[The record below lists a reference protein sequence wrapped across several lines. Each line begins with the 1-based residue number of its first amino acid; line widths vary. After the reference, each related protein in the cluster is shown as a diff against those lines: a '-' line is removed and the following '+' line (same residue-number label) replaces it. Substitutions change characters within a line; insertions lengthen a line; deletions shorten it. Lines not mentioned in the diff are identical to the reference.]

1 MLDVFTVIT
10 IEKEELNLFGKI
22 NEANGDIELHL
33 PMTSTKAIEFARDII
48 YQPKIN
54 FPVLDMTALQY
65 SVYGCKFYRNELAFN
80 NAGVTTIFGKF
91 GRFVCE
97 EQLNKKYD
105 TISFSFQEIEKLF
118 PLENFDTEFAGI
130 DKEIIF
136 TKGKHEKISKS
147 LIGNITCTVES
158 SFTGVYKSPNLYNLD
173 VKQTKVVRLEFESTK
188 TIDELLE
195 VLYKIKKYFEF
206 ILKQE
211 IKLTNINI
219 SNGNS
224 THRQGKLVYDTI
236 LIPQTFIKEID
247 KSFKPVDADV
257 FFKGLNGWLREF
269 EKCSEVINLW
279 QKTIYNNNVLLED
292 LFLWKCQAFELLCSL
307 YSGIYEKAKS
317 FTGKN
322 QANPNLRNYLSAVS
336 NIYGFC
342 KTLDK
347 KHFKDVKDVRD
358 KLTHNNPIK
367 TITETQKK
375 NAFSLIDYFLIKT
388 ICVICEMDCIPT
400 SLCLMVS
407 SNDNICKQNNK

>member
-33 PMTSTKAIEFARDII
+33 PMTSTKAIEFGRDII

-65 SVYGCKFYRNELAFN
+65 SVYGCKFHRIQHSFN
-80 NAGVTTIFGKF
+80 NAGINTIMGKF
-91 GRFVCE
+91 DRLVCE
-97 EQLNKKYD
+97 EELNKKYD
-105 TISFSFQEIEKLF
+105 IISFSFEGIEKLF
-118 PLENFDTEFAGI
+118 PLESFDTEFGGT

-136 TKGKHEKISKS
+136 SKGKHEIISKN
-147 LIGNITCTVES
+147 LIDNIACTIES
-158 SFTGVYKSPNLYNLD
+158 SFTGVYKSKKLYNLD
-173 VKQTKVVRLEFESTK
+173 VKQTKVIRLEFESTK

-224 THRQGKLVYDTI
+224 THRQGELVYDTI

-257 FFKGLNGWLREF
+257 FFKGLNGWLREY
-269 EKCSEVINLW
+269 EKCSEVIRLW
-279 QKTIYNNNVLLED
+279 QKTIYNSNVSPED

-307 YSGIYEKAKS
+307 YSNIHKKANLLKEKK
-317 FTGKN
+317 
-322 QANPNLRNYLSAVS
+322 QANPNLKNYMSAVS
-336 NIYGFC
+336 SIYKLC
-342 KTLDK
+342 ETLDK
-347 KHFKDVKDVRD
+347 KYYKDVKDVRD
-358 KLTHNNPIK
+358 KLTHNNPMK
-367 TITETQKK
+367 TISEDQKK
-375 NAFSLIDYFLIKT
+375 NAFSLIDYFLTKT
-388 ICVICEMDCIPT
+388 IGVICEIDCIST
-400 SLCLMVS
+400 NLLLKVS
-407 SNDNICKQNNK
+407 PKDSCQT

>member
-65 SVYGCKFYRNELAFN
+65 SVYGCKFHRIQHSFN
-80 NAGVTTIFGKF
+80 NAGINTIMGKF
-91 GRFVCE
+91 DRLVCE
-97 EQLNKKYD
+97 EELNKKYD
-105 TISFSFQEIEKLF
+105 IISFSFEGIEKLF
-118 PLENFDTEFAGI
+118 PLESFDTEFGGT

-136 TKGKHEKISKS
+136 SKGKHEIISKN
-147 LIGNITCTVES
+147 LIDNIACTIES
-158 SFTGVYKSPNLYNLD
+158 SFTGVYKSKKLYNLD
-173 VKQTKVVRLEFESTK
+173 VKQTKVIRLEFESTK

-257 FFKGLNGWLREF
+257 FFKGLNGWLREY
-269 EKCSEVINLW
+269 EKCSEVIRLW
-279 QKTIYNNNVLLED
+279 QKTIYNSNVSPED

-307 YSGIYEKAKS
+307 YSNIHEKANLLKE
-317 FTGKN
+317 KK
-322 QANPNLRNYLSAVS
+322 QANPNLKNYMSAVS
-336 NIYGFC
+336 SIYKLC
-342 KTLDK
+342 ETLDK
-347 KHFKDVKDVRD
+347 KYYKDVKDVRD
-358 KLTHNNPIK
+358 KLTHNNPMK
-367 TITETQKK
+367 TISEDQKK
-375 NAFSLIDYFLIKT
+375 NAFSLIDYFLTKT
-388 ICVICEMDCIPT
+388 IGVICEIDCIST
-400 SLCLMVS
+400 NLLLKVS
-407 SNDNICKQNNK
+407 PKDSCQT